1 VGVVKRLEAP
11 GGGPMALWLVGRIVI
26 VVVGFFFCG
35 YGAWSGFG
43 NFIGVQNERL
53 QLGLDLTV
61 LGWASTVTLV
71 VLPVAIF
78 IACLIITRR
87 MRLPQMAFT
96 FALAITLM
104 SVITLDIVLALP
116 QTAIFAT

>member
-1 VGVVKRLEAP
+1 
-11 GGGPMALWLVGRIVI
+11 
-26 VVVGFFFCG
+26 
-35 YGAWSGFG
+35 
-43 NFIGVQNERL
+43 
-53 QLGLDLTV
+53 
-61 LGWASTVTLV
+61 
-71 VLPVAIF
+71 
-78 IACLIITRR
+78 